1 MDLDVSKNLGGIG
14 AILLVVGALGFLG
27 TGYAAILSLVGIILV
42 LIALKG
48 LADYY
53 NEGGIFNNALYGFL
67 TTIIGGVAAAVILV
81 ISIMFAI
88 ATLAIDWTNPTEWT
102 TLIQDFTDLSAF
114 WTLVGSLIAAL
125 IVAFIFA
132 IITAIFY
139 RKSFNLLAAK
149 SGVNIFATA
158 GLLLLIGAV
167 LTIILIGFIIIWI
180 AFILLAVGFFSIKP
194 TTTQPSS
201 PPIPVAPPAPES

>member
-14 AILLVVGALGFLG
+14 AILLVIGALGFLG

-42 LIALKG
+42 LIAMKG

-67 TTIIGGVAAAVILV
+67 TTIVGAVASVAVLV
-81 ISIMFAI
+81 ISVLFALT
-88 ATLAIDWTNPTEWT
+88 TLAIDWTNPTEWT
-102 TLIQDFTDLSAF
+102 TLVQDFTNFSAF
-114 WTLVGSLIAAL
+114 LPLIGSIIAAL
-125 IVAFIFA
+125 IVAFVFA

-139 RKSFNLLAAK
+139 RKSFNLLATK
-149 SGVNIFATA
+149 SGVNMFSTA

-180 AFILLAVGFFSIKP
+180 AFILLAVGFFSIKT
-194 TTTQPSS
+194 TTTQP
-201 PPIPVAPPAPES
+201 PPAASPTPES

>member
-14 AILLVVGALGFLG
+14 AILLVIGALGFLG

-42 LIALKG
+42 LIAMKG

-67 TTIIGGVAAAVILV
+67 TTIVGAVASVAVLV
-81 ISIMFAI
+81 ISVLFALT
-88 ATLAIDWTNPTEWT
+88 TLAIDWTNPAEWT
-102 TLIQDFTDLSAF
+102 TMFQDFTNFSVL
-114 WTLVGSLIAAL
+114 WTLIGSIIAAL
-125 IVAFIFA
+125 IVAFVFA

-139 RKSFNLLAAK
+139 RKSFNLLATK
-149 SGVNIFATA
+149 SGVNMFSTA

-180 AFILLAVGFFSIKP
+180 AFILLAVGFFSIKT
-194 TTTQPSS
+194 TTTQP
-201 PPIPVAPPAPES
+201 PPAASPTPPS

>member
-14 AILLVVGALGFLG
+14 AILLVIGVLGVLG
-27 TGYAAILSLVGIILV
+27 TIYATVLSLVGIILV
-42 LIALKG
+42 LIAMKG

-67 TTIIGGVAAAVILV
+67 TTIVGGVASVAVLV
-81 ISIMFAI
+81 ISVILALT
-88 ATLAIDWTNPTEWT
+88 TLITDWANPTEWE
-102 TLIQDFTDLSAF
+102 TLFQDFTNLSAL
-114 WTLVGSLIAAL
+114 WTLLGSIIAAL

-132 IITAIFY
+132 VITALFY

-149 SGVNIFATA
+149 SGVNMFSTA

-167 LTIILIGFIIIWI
+167 LTIILVGFIIIWI
-180 AFILLAVGFFSIKP
+180 AFILLAVGFFSIK
-194 TTTQPSS
+194 TTIQP
-201 PPIPVAPPAPES
+201 PPAASPTPQS

>member
-14 AILLVVGALGFLG
+14 AILLVIGALGVLG
-27 TGYAAILSLVGIILV
+27 TVYASVLSLVGIILV
-42 LIALKG
+42 LIAMKG

-67 TTIIGGVAAAVILV
+67 TTIVGGVASVAVLV
-81 ISIMFAI
+81 ISVILALT
-88 ATLAIDWTNPTEWT
+88 TLITDWANPTEWE
-102 TLIQDFTDLSAF
+102 TLFQDFTNLSAL
-114 WTLVGSLIAAL
+114 WTLLGSIIAAL

-132 IITAIFY
+132 VITALFY

-149 SGVNIFATA
+149 SGVNMFSTA

-167 LTIILIGFIIIWI
+167 LTIILVGFIIIWI
-180 AFILLAVGFFSIKP
+180 AFILLAVGFFSIKT
-194 TTTQPSS
+194 TTTQP
-201 PPIPVAPPAPES
+201 PPATSPTPQS

>member
-14 AILLVVGALGFLG
+14 AILLVIGALGFLG

-42 LIALKG
+42 LIAMKG

-67 TTIIGGVAAAVILV
+67 TTIVGAVASVAVLV
-81 ISIMFAI
+81 ISVLFALT
-88 ATLAIDWTNPTEWT
+88 TLAIDWTNPAEWT
-102 TLIQDFTDLSAF
+102 TMFQDFTNFSVL
-114 WTLVGSLIAAL
+114 WTLIGSIIVAL
-125 IVAFIFA
+125 IVAFVFA

-139 RKSFNLLAAK
+139 RKSFNLLATK
-149 SGVNIFATA
+149 SGVNMFSTA

-180 AFILLAVGFFSIKP
+180 AFILLAVGFFSIKT
-194 TTTQPSS
+194 TTTQP
-201 PPIPVAPPAPES
+201 PPAASPTPPS